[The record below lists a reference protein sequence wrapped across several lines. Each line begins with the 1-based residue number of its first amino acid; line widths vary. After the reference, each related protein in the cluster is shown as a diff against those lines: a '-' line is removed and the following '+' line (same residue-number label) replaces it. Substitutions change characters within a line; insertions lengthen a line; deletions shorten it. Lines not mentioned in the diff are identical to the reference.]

1 MKICLTEICLALRK
15 KSMSGPSGTQWF
27 MVLVDTMC
35 DTVLLTPSTGWSGTS
50 RMRSDRE
57 GSPIPRLEMRWPP
70 RAERSWRATARS
82 DSDSASHTHTRRVA
96 EAKGRSATDADHH
109 PQRPRRD
116 QGRVGKGVIKGRASV
131 CGSPSSCLPSGPFTL
146 ASACV
151 RDGEGAVV
159 LGRVGA
165 CSNRVVARPVRR
177 PDRWRG
183 TQWLMVLVEHHV

>member
-1 MKICLTEICLALRK
+1 MKICLTEICLALRN
-15 KSMSGPSGTQWF
+15 KSLSGPSGTQWF

-109 PQRPRRD
+109 PQPPRLPGEGYRNKSD
-116 QGRVGKGVIKGRASV
+116 QGRGIGVTCVAPPRASPADP
-131 CGSPSSCLPSGPFTL
+131 GSE
-146 ASACV
+146 CV
-151 RDGEGAVV
+151 REGWRRRGGPGARRRM
-159 LGRVGA
+159 LKSGR
-165 CSNRVVARPVRR
+165 CSTAS
-177 PDRWRG
+177 
-183 TQWLMVLVEHHV
+183 T